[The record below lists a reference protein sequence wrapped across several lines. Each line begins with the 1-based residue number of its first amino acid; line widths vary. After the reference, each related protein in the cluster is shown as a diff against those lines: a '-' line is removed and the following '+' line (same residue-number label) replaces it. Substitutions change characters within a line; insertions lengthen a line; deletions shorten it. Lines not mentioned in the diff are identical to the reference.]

1 MKIKKRRNCRKSQTM
16 NVMTGRTF
24 NVALII
30 LSLMVAVVMNLVA
43 ESRCTQVRD
52 SIGEKE
58 KLLTR
63 LEQDRQR
70 ESAAWEQMTTAS
82 SLERALVRHGLNMRY
97 PKSEQVIRMDASGT
111 PRYGQRSVEL
121 AKNRLSGSATVA
133 SNVRRPASAGTRP
146 RSRR

>member
-1 MKIKKRRNCRKSQTM
+1 M

-24 NVALII
+24 HVAGII
-30 LSLMVAVVMNLVA
+30 LTLLVAVVMNLVA

-58 KLLTR
+58 KLLAR

-82 SLERALVRHGLNMRY
+82 SLERALVRHGLNMRF

-121 AKNRLSGSATVA
+121 AKNRLSASATVVSNSRGA
-133 SNVRRPASAGTRP
+133 SVRTRP

>member
-24 NVALII
+24 HVAGII
-30 LSLMVAVVMNLVA
+30 LTLLVAVVMNLVA

-58 KLLTR
+58 KLLAR

-82 SLERALVRHGLNMRY
+82 SLERALVRHGLNMRF

-121 AKNRLSGSATVA
+121 AKSRLSAATTVVLNSRGA
-133 SNVRRPASAGTRP
+133 SVRTRP

>member
-24 NVALII
+24 HVAGII
-30 LSLMVAVVMNLVA
+30 LTLLVAVVMNLVA
-43 ESRCTQVRD
+43 ESRCKQVQD

-58 KLLTR
+58 KLLAR

-82 SLERALVRHGLNMRY
+82 CLERALVRHGLNMRY

-121 AKNRLSGSATVA
+121 AKNRITATATVA
-133 SNVRRPASAGTRP
+133 SNTRRTTVRTRP

>member
-24 NVALII
+24 HVASVIVALMI
-30 LSLMVAVVMNLVA
+30 AVVMNLVA

-52 SIGEKE
+52 SIGEKQ
-58 KLLTR
+58 KLLAR

-82 SLERALVRHGLNMRY
+82 NLERALIRHGLNMRY

-121 AKNRLSGSATVA
+121 AKSRLASSGTVA
-133 SNVRRPASAGTRP
+133 ANLRP
-146 RSRR
+146 RIGARR

>member
-1 MKIKKRRNCRKSQTM
+1 MKIKKRRNCRKSQKM

-24 NVALII
+24 HVAGII
-30 LSLMVAVVMNLVA
+30 VTLMVAVVMNLVA
-43 ESRCTQVRD
+43 ESRCKQVQD

-58 KLLTR
+58 KLLVR

-70 ESAAWEQMTTAS
+70 ESAAWEQMTTAT
-82 SLERALVRHGLNMRY
+82 SLEHALVRHGLNMRY
-97 PKSEQVIRMDASGT
+97 PKSEQVIRMDASGS

-121 AKNRLSGSATVA
+121 AKNRLSASATIVSNSRRA
-133 SNVRRPASAGTRP
+133 NVRSRP

>member
-24 NVALII
+24 HVAGII
-30 LSLMVAVVMNLVA
+30 LTLLVAVVMNLVA

-58 KLLTR
+58 KLLAR

-82 SLERALVRHGLNMRY
+82 SLERALVRHGLNMRF

-121 AKNRLSGSATVA
+121 AKNRLSAATTVVLNSRGA
-133 SNVRRPASAGTRP
+133 SVRTRP